1 MSCDFNKV
9 IHDCMK
15 SKSFS
20 NVCIYESFSSV
31 GRDNFIEKVSA
42 LHKQRKMQLLIVDD
56 IQNMCLLPEGN
67 LELEPSVE
75 KNCQLLR
82 EVAIKLQIP
91 VIVISQLNRFVESRC
106 SKRPMLGDL
115 RNFGLIEEMADI
127 VIYLYSDDY
136 YRKNMKDIKVIDVII
151 AKNRENFFENLDTIP
166 VIYENKI
173 NKYRDVSLNEMLDL

>member
-1 MSCDFNKV
+1 
-9 IHDCMK
+9 
-15 SKSFS
+15 
-20 NVCIYESFSSV
+20 
-31 GRDNFIEKVSA
+31 
-42 LHKQRKMQLLIVDD
+42 MQLLIVDD
-56 IQNMCLLPEGN
+56 IQNMCSLPEGN
-67 LELEPSVE
+67 LELETSVE

>member
-1 MSCDFNKV
+1 M
-9 IHDCMK
+9 
-15 SKSFS
+15 
-20 NVCIYESFSSV
+20 
-31 GRDNFIEKVSA
+31 
-42 LHKQRKMQLLIVDD
+42 
-56 IQNMCLLPEGN
+56 
-67 LELEPSVE
+67 
-75 KNCQLLR
+75 
-82 EVAIKLQIP
+82 AIKLQIP